1 MIINNNL
8 RSLKFSHNFR
18 INYNINELFSLDM
31 FNPINQKSYFDS
43 YNLNLFKN
51 KSYRTHVFGMG
62 GSSLSSK
69 LLIQFI
75 DPKIIGKKLFF
86 YDNPS
91 PIKLENTLNDLK
103 IGKNDKFIFISK
115 SGNTIETKYFLQSVI
130 KILRKKNILNY
141 NNYFIFVTENKD
153 NYMKKFAKK
162 NNILCLDHDPNI
174 GGRFSIFSIT
184 ALLPLIS
191 VGHKLEKFLTSFKK
205 AQNKFIKN
213 HTELSKSIFDS
224 IYFEKKYNLNLVVG
238 ISYHDKINAVNEWFR
253 QIFAESLGKNKK
265 AKNYISS
272 YGSIDQ
278 HSQFQLYIDGPYD
291 KQFTFFKLKTSRK
304 PLTSSSNLIN
314 GYNLISTLE
323 EGAIKTLQQKKFLV
337 TQISIKDN
345 FEDYC
350 YLIYYLIFN
359 IYLRSKFEKINFL
372 DQPAVEILKKN
383 TKA

>member
-1 MIINNNL
+1 MIINNNTKN
-8 RSLKFSHNFR
+8 LKFFNSFK
-18 INYNINELFSLDM
+18 INYKINEFFALDM
-31 FNPINQKSYFDS
+31 FNPINQISYFES

-51 KSYRTHVFGMG
+51 KLYRTHVLGMG

-75 DPKIIGKKLFF
+75 DPKAIGKKLFF

-91 PIKLENTLNDLK
+91 PLKFENTLLDLK
-103 IGKNDKFIFISK
+103 VGKNDKFIFISK
-115 SGNTIETKYFLQSVI
+115 SGNTIETKYFLHLVI
-130 KILRKKNILNY
+130 KILNKQKIYNF
-141 NNYFIFVTENKD
+141 NNYFIFITENKN

-162 NNILCLDHDPNI
+162 NNILCFDHDPNI

-191 VGHKLEKFLTSFKK
+191 VGHKLEKFLISLKK
-205 AQNKFIKN
+205 AQNKFLKN
-213 HTELSKSIFDS
+213 HNELSKSIFDS
-224 IYFEKKYNLNLVVG
+224 ISFEKKYNLNILVG
-238 ISYHDKINAVNEWFR
+238 ISYHDKINAVNEWYR

-278 HSQFQLYIDGPYD
+278 HSQFQLYIDGPFD
-291 KQFTFFKLKTSRK
+291 KHFSFFKLKTSKK
-304 PLTSSSNLIN
+304 PLTSSSDLIN
-314 GYNLISTLE
+314 GYNLISTLQ
-323 EGAIKTLQQKKFLV
+323 EGAIKTLKQKKFLV

-345 FEDYC
+345 LEDYF
-350 YLIYYLIFN
+350 YLIYYLIFS
-359 IYLRSKFEKINFL
+359 IYLRSKYEKINFL

-383 TKA
+383 TKV

>member
-1 MIINNNL
+1 
-8 RSLKFSHNFR
+8 
-18 INYNINELFSLDM
+18 M

-43 YNLNLFKN
+43 YNLELFEK
-51 KSYRTHVFGMG
+51 KLYRTHVFGMG

-75 DPKIIGKKLFF
+75 DPKIVGKKLFF

-91 PIKLENTLNDLK
+91 PIKLQNTLLDLK
-103 IGKNDKFIFISK
+103 VGKNDKFIFISK
-115 SGNTIETKYFLQSVI
+115 SGNTIETKYFLHSVI
-130 KILRKKNILNY
+130 KILNKKKIY
-141 NNYFIFVTENKD
+141 DFYNYFIFITENKN

-350 YLIYYLIFN
+350 YLIYYLIFS
-359 IYLRSKFEKINFL
+359 IYLRSKFENINFL

>member
-1 MIINNNL
+1 M
-8 RSLKFSHNFR
+8 
-18 INYNINELFSLDM
+18 
-31 FNPINQKSYFDS
+31 
-43 YNLNLFKN
+43 
-51 KSYRTHVFGMG
+51 
-62 GSSLSSK
+62 
-69 LLIQFI
+69 
-75 DPKIIGKKLFF
+75 
-86 YDNPS
+86 
-91 PIKLENTLNDLK
+91 
-103 IGKNDKFIFISK
+103 
-115 SGNTIETKYFLQSVI
+115 
-130 KILRKKNILNY
+130 
-141 NNYFIFVTENKD
+141 
-153 NYMKKFAKK
+153 
-162 NNILCLDHDPNI
+162 
-174 GGRFSIFSIT
+174 
-184 ALLPLIS
+184 
-191 VGHKLEKFLTSFKK
+191 
-205 AQNKFIKN
+205 
-213 HTELSKSIFDS
+213 SKSIFDS

-278 HSQFQLYIDGPYD
+278 HSQFQLYIDGPFD
-291 KQFTFFKLKTSRK
+291 KQFTFFKLKTLRK

-350 YLIYYLIFN
+350 YLIYYLIFS
-359 IYLRSKFEKINFL
+359 IYLRSKFENINFL

>member
-1 MIINNNL
+1 MIIDNNL
-8 RSLKFSHNFR
+8 KNLKFSHNFR
-18 INYNINELFSLDM
+18 VNYKINEFFSFDM

-43 YNLNLFKN
+43 YNLELFEK
-51 KSYRTHVFGMG
+51 KLYRTHVFGMG

-75 DPKIIGKKLFF
+75 DPKIVGKKLFF

-91 PIKLENTLNDLK
+91 PIKLQNTLLDLK
-103 IGKNDKFIFISK
+103 VGKNDKFIFISK
-115 SGNTIETKYFLQSVI
+115 SGNTIETKYFLHSVI
-130 KILRKKNILNY
+130 KILNKKKIY
-141 NNYFIFVTENKD
+141 NFYNYFIFITEKKN

-350 YLIYYLIFN
+350 YLIYYLIFS
-359 IYLRSKFEKINFL
+359 IYLRSKFENINFL